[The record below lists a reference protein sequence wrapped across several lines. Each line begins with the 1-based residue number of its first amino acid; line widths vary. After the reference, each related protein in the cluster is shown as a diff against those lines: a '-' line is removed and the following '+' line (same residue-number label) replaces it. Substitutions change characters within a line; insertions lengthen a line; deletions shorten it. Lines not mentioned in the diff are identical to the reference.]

1 MFFYYTRSDY
11 ILQQFMHLYEKTVI
25 FKGVGKTV
33 EETWGKLGWSSQGGY
48 EWKVKGYRVEMSERI
63 YMHGDSP

>member
-1 MFFYYTRSDY
+1 
-11 ILQQFMHLYEKTVI
+11 MHLYEKTVI
-25 FKGVGKTV
+25 FKRVGKTV
-33 EETWGKLGWSSQGGY
+33 KETWGKLGWSSEGGY